1 VIPAATAAGPHV
13 FWITSRAAG
22 SAALLLSSG
31 AVCAGLLVGN
41 RGASRRQLGGAD
53 AKALHE
59 ALSLA
64 TIAAIAL
71 HGISLLGDQFLHPSV
86 FEISI
91 PFIGA
96 YRPLWTGVGIA
107 AGWGLALLGLSYYA
121 RSWVGQSRWRSLHRF
136 TALFWALGIVH
147 TLGSGTDAG
156 QLWFIALLVL
166 TAAPALIL
174 LAARLSGAQTAGEP
188 STRWRN
194 EASSRPPSSRAAAS
208 PAGSSLGPPVTST
221 TSVAGK
227 L

>member
-22 SAALLLSSG
+22 SAALLLSSA
-31 AVCAGLLVGN
+31 AVCAGLLVSN
-41 RGASRRQLGGAD
+41 RSTSRRGLGSD

-71 HGISLLGDQFLHPSV
+71 HGASLLGDQFLHPSV

-91 PFIGA
+91 PFAGA
-96 YRPLWTGVGIA
+96 YRPLWTGVGIV

-121 RSWVGQSRWRSLHRF
+121 RSWIGQSRWRSLHRF

-147 TLGSGTDAG
+147 TLGSGTDSG
-156 QLWFIALLVL
+156 QLWFLALLAL
-166 TAAPALIL
+166 TAAPALVL
-174 LAARLSGAQTAGEP
+174 LAARLSGAQPAEAP

-194 EASSRPPSSRAAAS
+194 EASSREPSSRAAAS
-208 PAGSSLGPPVTST
+208 PAGSSPGSPVTST
-221 TSVAGK
+221 TPVAGK

>member
-1 VIPAATAAGPHV
+1 VIPAATAAGPHI

-31 AVCAGLLVGN
+31 AVCAGLLVSN
-41 RGASRRQLGGAD
+41 RSTSRRGLGAD

-64 TIAAIAL
+64 AIAAIAL
-71 HGISLLGDQFLHPSV
+71 HGISLLGDQFLHPGV
-86 FEISI
+86 IEISI
-91 PFIGA
+91 PFAGT
-96 YRPLWTGVGIA
+96 YRPLWTGIGIA

-121 RSWVGQSRWRSLHRF
+121 RSWVGQARWRSLHRF

-156 QLWFIALLVL
+156 QFWFLALLVVA
-166 TAAPALIL
+166 AAPALIL
-174 LAARLSGAQTAGEP
+174 LAARLSGAQPAEEP

-194 EASSRPPSSRAAAS
+194 EVSSRASSSRAADS
-208 PAGSSLGPPVTST
+208 PAGSSSGSPVTST
-221 TSVAGK
+221 TPVAGK